1 MISCLAAFCPI
12 HKRLLFTPCPI
23 TFYVYRSYKY
33 KKNPYLA
40 ILLFARIYRGKMVT
54 AHSVPSNENVRMR
67 RYAFGTKYV
76 PCQLWHNTGVMEVS
90 V

>member
-54 AHSVPSNENVRMR
+54 AHSVPSNEKCPDAALRI
-67 RYAFGTKYV
+67 
-76 PCQLWHNTGVMEVS
+76 WHKICAMPAMA
-90 V
+90 